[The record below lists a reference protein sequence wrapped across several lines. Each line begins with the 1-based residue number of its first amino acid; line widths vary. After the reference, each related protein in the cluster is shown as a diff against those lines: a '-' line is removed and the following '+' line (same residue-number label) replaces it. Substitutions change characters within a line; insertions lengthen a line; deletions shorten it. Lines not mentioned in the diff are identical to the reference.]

1 MNIKQPFVL
10 VTTPI
15 YAPLKGGASTYF
27 TSLVDDLDSKVNF
40 IILTTYIKKEP
51 IIESKNNSIIL
62 RTIPNILLFPVPL
75 RYFIIPLIVFNI
87 CIISLVYKP
96 KLIHAHSSASF
107 GFSAGLASMLLGI
120 KIIKDVQDMGIIG
133 FNLRLGNVVKYIATG
148 TTVKNRLLL
157 CNVSKDNILTFPA
170 LNPIECKNI
179 YRKLEHKE
187 VSLVQNKFK
196 ILFVGTLSRSVKGL
210 DILIFAFKKVNETL
224 SNAELTIVGDG
235 PDKKWC
241 DSQIK
246 RMNLEERIQMK
257 GSLSYEETLKN
268 INECNVLVLPSRSEA
283 NPRVI
288 LEAFQF
294 GKPVIATN
302 VGGVSDIV
310 TNEKTGLLIEGNNPE
325 KLAQAILRLE
335 SDKNLQKRLCKNGQQ
350 FVESLPN
357 CTELHNKILEIY
369 QQYF

>member
-1 MNIKQPFVL
+1 M
-10 VTTPI
+10 
-15 YAPLKGGASTYF
+15 
-27 TSLVDDLDSKVNF
+27 
-40 IILTTYIKKEP
+40 
-51 IIESKNNSIIL
+51 
-62 RTIPNILLFPVPL
+62 IPTEF
-75 RYFIIPLIVFNI
+75 
-87 CIISLVYKP
+87 
-96 KLIHAHSSASF
+96 
-107 GFSAGLASMLLGI
+107 
-120 KIIKDVQDMGIIG
+120 
-133 FNLRLGNVVKYIATG
+133 
-148 TTVKNRLLL
+148 
-157 CNVSKDNILTFPA
+157 
-170 LNPIECKNI
+170 
-179 YRKLEHKE
+179 
-187 VSLVQNKFK
+187 
-196 ILFVGTLSRSVKGL
+196 
-210 DILIFAFKKVNETL
+210 
-224 SNAELTIVGDG
+224 
-235 PDKKWC
+235 

-335 SDKNLQKRLCKNGQQ
+335 SDKNLQKRLCKNEQQ
-350 FVESLPN
+350 FVKSLPN